1 MMSCYVWLMKISNK
15 SHIAG
20 FYYLSR
26 SISFMLHFVCYRCQ
40 VYVCVI
46 AVDAMCRV
54 CVCMCVSVCA
64 VHLCAVGVCVC
75 VCVIWPFLCCRC
87 QVCVGN
93 LLAVDAKYVIMC
105 VCVWVFLCVY
115 VGHLFAVDALCVCVC
130 VCHLCG
136 VCYLCAMH
144 VMCWQFVSC
153 RWHICLCSSM
163 WQRLRAVLFSARSL
177 FFPKKKKPDKW
188 SII

>member
-1 MMSCYVWLMKISNK
+1 MS
-15 SHIAG
+15 G
-20 FYYLSR
+20 
-26 SISFMLHFVCYRCQ
+26 VCMCDCCRCQ
-40 VYVCVI
+40 VSCMCVH
-46 AVDAMCRV
+46 V
-54 CVCMCVSVCA
+54 CVCVCCPF
-64 VHLCAVGVCVC
+64 VCCRCVC

-177 FFPKKKKPDKW
+177 FFPKKKKKSQISGVLFKGNRAPRRRQFWMKNK
-188 SII
+188 ITGRGEI